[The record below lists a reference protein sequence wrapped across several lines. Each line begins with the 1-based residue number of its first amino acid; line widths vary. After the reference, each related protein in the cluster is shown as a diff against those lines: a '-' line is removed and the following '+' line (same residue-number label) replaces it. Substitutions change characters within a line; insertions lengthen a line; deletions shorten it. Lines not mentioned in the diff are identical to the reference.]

1 MRLVA
6 VCLAGAALVL
16 LGCVRPAEERAE
28 RDLAV
33 GRAER
38 DGIAVR
44 VEGGLAA
51 VRELSEQ
58 QLVLW
63 GSAPSFSLELST
75 AGSLELELEVRNCLP
90 DAELTVTDSSGAL
103 LEEVTS
109 DDAVPTRKHWR
120 LTAPGGDVQLT
131 LAAPDQES
139 RDSFEFALMSDV
151 QEAIDGVSDLYERMN
166 ELPNV
171 RFLLGAGDLT
181 TEGES
186 EQLER
191 FQDELLA
198 LGIPYFTTLGNH
210 ELGTRP
216 DPFHDYFGRGNF
228 QFRFHGVYFTLLDS
242 GSATLDP
249 TVYGWLDGWLARAR
263 KDVHVV
269 ATHMPA
275 TDPFGVRNQSWAS
288 RDEAAKFL
296 VKLAEGHVDM
306 TLYGHV
312 HTYYEFENAGIPA
325 FISGGGGANP
335 ERFDHIG
342 RHFMVFDIDAEHGV
356 LSHEVV
362 QID

>member
-1 MRLVA
+1 MRPVA
-6 VCLAGAALVL
+6 LCMVGASLL
-16 LGCVRPAEERAE
+16 MLGCVRPAEERAE

-33 GRAER
+33 GRA
-38 DGIAVR
+38 DSAGVAVQ
-44 VEGGLAA
+44 VQDGLAV
-51 VRELSEQ
+51 VRELSAE

-63 GSAPSFSLELST
+63 GSAPGFSLRLST
-75 AGSLELELEVRNCLP
+75 EGARELEIEVRNCLP
-90 DAELTVTDSSGAL
+90 DAQLTVADASGAQ
-103 LEEVTS
+103 LEAETS
-109 DDAVPTRKHWR
+109 DDDAPTRKRWR
-120 LTAPGGDVQLT
+120 LTAPGGDVQLS

-151 QEAIDGVSDLYERMN
+151 QEAIDGISDLYERMN
-166 ELPNV
+166 ELPNL

-228 QFRFHGVYFTLLDS
+228 QFRFRGVYFTLLDS

-263 KDVHVV
+263 RDVHVV

-288 RDEAAKFL
+288 RDEAAKYL
-296 VKLAEGHVDM
+296 VKLAEGHVDV
-306 TLYGHV
+306 TLYGHI

-335 ERFDHIG
+335 ERFDHMG
-342 RHFMVFDIDAEHGV
+342 RHFMVFDVDAEHGV
-356 LSHEVV
+356 LSHQVV